1 MIGVSRQAVVY
12 YCKHRNP
19 ILPKN
24 RYGKGRT
31 IGTAMLENFITAF
44 IVYFVVIDPV
54 GNAPIFLAI
63 TSHLP
68 RRQKIR
74 VAIEGSTVAAAIMLF
89 FAICVAW
96 ILQYLAISF
105 TAFKLAGG
113 IILLLVALD
122 MLSNRRQQRKEQG
135 SDIASQDDNIAIFP
149 LAIPLLA
156 GPAAITSVMVVSSG
170 AAGSLKLS
178 LLGLGALALVM
189 AATALILIATS
200 FSESYVDRRVTSVF
214 SRITAIILAALSIQ
228 YIIDGLSA
236 LGVITAA
243 G

>member
-1 MIGVSRQAVVY
+1 M
-12 YCKHRNP
+12 
-19 ILPKN
+19 
-24 RYGKGRT
+24 
-31 IGTAMLENFITAF
+31 
-44 IVYFVVIDPV
+44 
-54 GNAPIFLAI
+54 
-63 TSHLP
+63 
-68 RRQKIR
+68 
-74 VAIEGSTVAAAIMLF
+74 AIEGSTVAAAIMLF
-89 FAICVAW
+89 FAICGAW
-96 ILQYLAISF
+96 ILHYLAISF

-200 FSESYVDRRVTSVF
+200 FAESYVDRRVTSVF